1 MEPPEISQQRL
12 KRAITRMQK
21 AKILVIGDLMLDK
34 FIRGNVSRIS
44 QEAPIP
50 VVHVTEESYFAGGAA
65 NVARNLSE
73 FGIGCGVCGVLG
85 KDAGGQE
92 LSSILRGQNIST
104 KGVFVEGRQSTIV
117 KTRIIAR
124 QQQVVRVDHEKPI
137 RLSKDQLDRML
148 KFLSKEIPLY
158 DAVIIEDYGKGTVTQ
173 TVFDEIA
180 EICKKEEKIVTVD
193 PNPRNPLAFHDVTT
207 VKPNRLE
214 AFLSARREDE
224 GGIEAV
230 KEVGQFLMDR
240 WVTDQILI
248 TLGDQGMLLFEK
260 GTEPFHLP
268 TRAKEVFDVSGAGD
282 TGIAFYTAALVAKF
296 SPAEA
301 AEVANHA
308 AGVVVGKSGT
318 ATLSPEELIESFDE
332 ARSVS

>member
-1 MEPPEISQQRL
+1 MEAPEISQQRL

-21 AKILVIGDLMLDK
+21 ARILVIGDLMLDK
-34 FIRGNVSRIS
+34 FIRGKVSRIS

-50 VVHVTEESYFAGGAA
+50 VVHVTEEASFAGGAA
-65 NVARNLSE
+65 NVARNLAR

-92 LSSILRGQNIST
+92 LSSILKGQNIST

-124 QQQVVRVDHEKPI
+124 QQQVVRVDHEQPI
-137 RLSKDQLDRML
+137 RLSRDQLDRML
-148 KFLSKEIPLY
+148 KFLSKEIPQY
-158 DAVIIEDYGKGTVTQ
+158 DAIIIEDYGKGTVSQ

-180 EICKKEEKIVTVD
+180 EICKREEKIVTVD
-193 PNPRNPLAFHDVTT
+193 PNPRNPLSFHDVTT

-214 AFLSARREDE
+214 AFQAARREDE
-224 GGIEAV
+224 GGVDAV
-230 KEVGQFLMDR
+230 REVGKFLMDR
-240 WVTDQILI
+240 WVADQILI

-260 GTEPFHLP
+260 GEEPYHLP

-296 SPAEA
+296 SPVEA

-318 ATLSPEELIESFDE
+318 ATLTPDELIESFNE